1 MAFASMTDHTATH
14 RPRLTRGMLVLALF
28 AAILAAPAQAQE
40 GSPWELLETL
50 RNGLQ
55 EAGPMTAEFVQTYV
69 PAGFKSGDEERG
81 HLSIWLPDCLRW
93 SYTEPAIKHFLVCQ
107 REVYFWNE
115 DEPGGRRS
123 KIRPEE
129 EPGLDLLLV
138 QVPTLRERYIA
149 QSEKL
154 EDGGYRITLAVP
166 SEKDGRFSAEIRLD
180 PSWKRVLELE
190 YTDDEGNL
198 TRFQLSNYQALRH
211 TALFRPP
218 EGIEWTEE

>member
-1 MAFASMTDHTATH
+1 MTIDA
-14 RPRLTRGMLVLALF
+14 RSSLRFLAALF
-28 AAILAAPAQAQE
+28 LGFALLVPSARAQE
-40 GSPWELLETL
+40 GSPWELLENL
-50 RNGLQ
+50 RNSLQ
-55 EAGPMTAEFVQTYV
+55 EAGPTTAEFVQTYV
-69 PAGFKSGDEERG
+69 PAGFTSGDEERG

-93 SYTEPAIKHFLVCQ
+93 SYTEPAVKHFLVCQ
-107 REVYFWNE
+107 REVFFWNE

-138 QVPTLRERYIA
+138 QVATLRERYIA

-166 SEKDGRFSAEIRLD
+166 SESDGRFSAEIRLD
-180 PSWKRVLELE
+180 PSWKRVVELK

-198 TRFQLSNYQALRH
+198 TRFRLSNDQPLRH